1 MPGPSRTCAFG
12 ASSKAAHYSFKIS
25 LLLKI
30 FLTALCKNPRSV
42 LVISKVA
49 FGKNPFNR
57 IKLQTENDLWSLHL
71 HQALR
76 TIIQPEKGK
85 QKYCLCCPVYLKGLK
100 LELKVKAQQY
110 FEGSFYMFEKKNEM
124 FLSCM
129 AFRVYDKS
137 FASHVSCVDGLFTPW
152 QKCFSWDVNKQT
164 KQLTCDANGL
174 KARKCWRHAREWPL
188 LAGYWGTRS
197 KSKAALLV
205 ASFSFCLPCRRLSE
219 HSSKIETLP
228 HHHLIILTIFF
239 LAQMNKNTNL

>member
-30 FLTALCKNPRSV
+30 FLTALSKNPRSV

-57 IKLQTENDLWSLHL
+57 IKLQTENDLLSLHL

-110 FEGSFYMFEKKNEM
+110 FEGSFTCLKTKKRTDVSLLHGIKSLRQVICVACQLCRWFVYTLTKM
-124 FLSCM
+124 FLLG
-129 AFRVYDKS
+129 R
-137 FASHVSCVDGLFTPW
+137 
-152 QKCFSWDVNKQT
+152 KQT
-164 KQLTCDANGL
+164 N
-174 KARKCWRHAREWPL
+174 
-188 LAGYWGTRS
+188 
-197 KSKAALLV
+197 
-205 ASFSFCLPCRRLSE
+205 
-219 HSSKIETLP
+219 
-228 HHHLIILTIFF
+228 
-239 LAQMNKNTNL
+239 